1 MKALIILGSNN
12 PEGRTARGTKAIC
25 RGFEKA
31 GGTTE
36 TVILSKLNIERCRQ
50 CELAGWGVC
59 NTEVRCIIED
69 DFISIFEKIKKSDV
83 VVFATPVYFA
93 DLSDSMRNFTDRLR
107 RITFRKAEKAGT
119 QGIPAVGMC
128 IAGGS
133 GFGAPSAC
141 YNLEKVLL
149 TCGFDIVDMIPF
161 RRQNFDTKLKIFE
174 ITGEWLATKPTSG
187 NPPGMQIPIR

>member
-12 PEGRTARGTKAIC
+12 PEGRTATGAKALAK
-25 RGFEKA
+25 GFEKG

-36 TVILSKLNIERCRQ
+36 TIMLSKLNIERCRQ
-50 CELAGWGVC
+50 CELAGWGIC
-59 NTEVRCIIED
+59 QSEGRCIIVD
-69 DFISIFEKIKKSDV
+69 DFAGIFEKIKKADA

-93 DLSDSMRNFTDRLR
+93 DLSDMMRTFTDRLR
-107 RITFRKAEKAGT
+107 RVTFRKAEKVGT
-119 QGIPAVGMC
+119 QGVPAIGMC
-128 IAGGS
+128 MSGGS
-133 GFGAPSAC
+133 GFGAPSCC
-141 YNLEKVLL
+141 YNLERVLL

-161 RRQNFDTKLKIFE
+161 RRQNFDTKLKVFE